1 MLQLIRAMADF
12 SRARWRWVNVCVQAL
27 TQKKK
32 TQKAVPKYI
41 SYILSL
47 YEYVLEIVE
56 TKKFFKKIVPGCR
69 HLAMI
74 ASWPVYG
81 YAHGGH

>member
-1 MLQLIRAMADF
+1 M
-12 SRARWRWVNVCVQAL
+12 
-27 TQKKK
+27 
-32 TQKAVPKYI
+32 PKYI
-41 SYILSL
+41 SYMLSL
-47 YEYVLEIVE
+47 YEYVLEIVG